1 MFKKVSQFFVNVANE
16 MKKVRWPTKK
26 ELVKYTI
33 TVIVTVTFVTLFFVV
48 VDFGISSLLK
58 WITGQTLQIVAGQ
71 DKMES
76 KHIGEGRTERPIN
89 DGKKMVRCSYVF
101 RL

>member
-1 MFKKVSQFFVNVANE
+1 MFTKISQFFKNVVKE

-58 WITGQTLQIVAGQ
+58 LIT
-71 DKMES
+71 D
-76 KHIGEGRTERPIN
+76 
-89 DGKKMVRCSYVF
+89 
-101 RL
+101 

>member
-1 MFKKVSQFFVNVANE
+1 MFAKINQFFKNVVKE

-33 TVIVTVTFVTLFFVV
+33 TVIVTVAFVTLFFVV

-58 WITGQTLQIVAGQ
+58 LIT
-71 DKMES
+71 D
-76 KHIGEGRTERPIN
+76 
-89 DGKKMVRCSYVF
+89 
-101 RL
+101 

>member
-1 MFKKVSQFFVNVANE
+1 MSTRFVRNREGDLTMFTKVGQFFKNVVKE
-16 MKKVRWPTKK
+16 MKKVRWPTKQ

-58 WITGQTLQIVAGQ
+58 LIT
-71 DKMES
+71 D
-76 KHIGEGRTERPIN
+76 
-89 DGKKMVRCSYVF
+89 
-101 RL
+101 

>member
-1 MFKKVSQFFVNVANE
+1 MFTKINQFFKNVFKE

-33 TVIVTVTFVTLFFVV
+33 TVIVTVAFVTLFFVV

-58 WITGQTLQIVAGQ
+58 LIT
-71 DKMES
+71 D
-76 KHIGEGRTERPIN
+76 
-89 DGKKMVRCSYVF
+89 
-101 RL
+101 

>member
-1 MFKKVSQFFVNVANE
+1 MIDVLFSQRNCWSWEGDTIRPMFKKVSQFFVNVANE

-58 WITGQTLQIVAGQ
+58 WITG
-71 DKMES
+71 
-76 KHIGEGRTERPIN
+76 
-89 DGKKMVRCSYVF
+89 
-101 RL
+101 